1 VDTPSTGRRHA
12 QEGIVSG
19 LWRFPVKSMAGEP
32 LARADVSWAGLAG
45 DRRWAFVR
53 PDSQASGFP
62 WHTIREFPQMSSY
75 VALLSDP
82 ARPDR
87 SRVLV
92 RTPGGDRYDVTDPR
106 LAAELGPGVRVM
118 RLDRGAFDA
127 LPVSVISDSTVSA
140 LCALADLPRNELRFR
155 PNIVVTLGSGAPF
168 EEDEWVGAVVRI
180 GTAVLRIDRRDSRCV
195 IVNVDPASGAPGARL
210 LRVIGTARQARAGV
224 YATTVQPGVIR
235 VGDPV
240 AVEMRRPGQ
249 AAGTLEDVMSKHSAL
264 SHESYLVDA
273 SVPARWRRWA

>member
-1 VDTPSTGRRHA
+1 VDTPATGPGHA
-12 QEGIVSG
+12 QAGMVSG
-19 LWRFPVKSMAGEP
+19 LWRFPVKSMAGAP
-32 LARADVSWAGLAG
+32 LAQADVSWAGLAG

-62 WHTIREFPQMSSY
+62 WHTIREFSQMSNY
-75 VALLSDP
+75 VALLSEP
-82 ARPDR
+82 ARADR

-92 RTPGGDRYDVTDPR
+92 RTPAGDLYDVTDPR

-127 LPVSVISDSTVSA
+127 MPVSLISDSTVSA
-140 LCALADLPRNELRFR
+140 LCELADVPRNELRFR
-155 PNIVVTLGSGAPF
+155 PNIVVTLDSGTPF

-180 GTAVLRIDRRDSRCV
+180 GTAAVRIDRRDSRCV
-195 IVNVDPASGAPGARL
+195 IVNVDPASGTPGARL
-210 LRVIGTARQARAGV
+210 LRVIGTARSARAGV
-224 YATTVQPGVIR
+224 YGTTVQPGVIR

-240 AVEMRRPGQ
+240 LVEMRRQ
-249 AAGTLEDVMSKHSAL
+249 DRATATLDDVTSKRSEL
-264 SHESYLVDA
+264 DYEGCLVDA